1 MKSPQKTSFIRALI
15 TTVLVFGAVIQPLLL
30 ASSTH
35 AAQITLRSL
44 TLEANGTTGGST
56 PDGVVNHRFDFTV
69 PSVGNT
75 NIGSIKFEYCTTA
88 AGTCTLP
95 TGVATLSAT
104 LSATQGGASGFT
116 IGTSAPVDGAPYIT
130 RTAAAVNA
138 GTALQY
144 TLIGVHNPTAAN
156 SSFYVRMSTYASTD
170 RSGSPIDTGTVTAS
184 TANPIVLDGTMPE
197 SLVFCTGATVAV
209 NCTSATSGN
218 ISFNQ
223 LFSPTDTATASSQMA
238 ASTNAGAGY
247 IITVNGPTLTSGSN
261 TITGM
266 STTALGARGSSQ
278 FGLNLKLNTTLT
290 STVAVGA
297 EVTAAANGTNLKG
310 QAAAGYDTVDQFK
323 FVSGN
328 TVANSYNGGAGASDS
343 QVYTASYIVNVPGSQ
358 PAGTYTTTLTYICTP
373 TF

>member
-1 MKSPQKTSFIRALI
+1 MRLGGRVVVSFI
-15 TTVLVFGAVIQPLLL
+15 LVL
-30 ASSTH
+30 ASVTVVFQSPSAY
-35 AAQITLRSL
+35 AAQITGRSL

-56 PDGVVNHRFDFTV
+56 PNGVVNHRFDFTV

-75 NIGSIKFEYCTTA
+75 NIGSIRFQYCTTA
-88 AGTCTLP
+88 AGTCTVP

-104 LSATQGGASGFT
+104 LSGTQGGASGFT
-116 IGTSAPVDGAPYIT
+116 IGTSSPVDGAPYIT
-130 RTAAAVNA
+130 RTAASVTA

-144 TLIGVHNPTAAN
+144 TLIGVNNPTAIN
-156 SSFYVRMSTYASTD
+156 SSFYVRIATFASTD
-170 RSGSPIDTGTVTAS
+170 RSGSPIDTGTVEAS
-184 TANPIVLDGTMPE
+184 TAEPIVLDGTMPE
-197 SLVFCTGATVAV
+197 SLVFCTGATVSV
-209 NCTSATSGN
+209 NCTSATSGV

-261 TITGM
+261 TITAM
-266 STTALGARGSSQ
+266 ATTALGSRGTSQ

-297 EVTAAANGTNLKG
+297 EVVASPNGTNLKG
-310 QAAAGYDTVDQFK
+310 QAATGYDTVDQFK

-343 QVYTASYIVNVPGSQ
+343 QVFTASYIVNVPGSQ
-358 PAGTYTTTLTYICTP
+358 AAGTYTTTLTYICTP